1 MHFKHVDN
9 QSVSFVGL
17 WGKFLFINT
26 EYVIN
31 WNTFLWLCKS
41 KTYHVNITLTS
52 PQCFIC
58 ATFLWIINDYML
70 IV

>member
-17 WGKFLFINT
+17 YGASFFKFINT

-31 WNTFLWLCKS
+31 KLKYIF
-41 KTYHVNITLTS
+41 
-52 PQCFIC
+52 
-58 ATFLWIINDYML
+58 M
-70 IV
+70 IVQE